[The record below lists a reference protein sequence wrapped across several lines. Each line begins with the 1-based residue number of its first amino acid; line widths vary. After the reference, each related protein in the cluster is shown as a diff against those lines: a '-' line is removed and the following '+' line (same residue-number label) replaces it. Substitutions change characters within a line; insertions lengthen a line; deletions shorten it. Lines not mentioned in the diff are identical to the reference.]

1 MTKTTRV
8 MIVDDSPILRS
19 TMRTVL
25 ERSGYQITGEAGNAD
40 EAYALYGKER
50 PDLVLLDI
58 LLPGESGLDILRKLK
73 ATDST
78 AQVLIITAVNQEAV
92 NEEAKQ
98 LGARGILYK
107 PFDPSELTAA
117 IAEVVK

>member
-1 MTKTTRV
+1 MTKI

-19 TMRTVL
+19 TIRAVL
-25 ERSGYQITGEAGNAD
+25 ERSGHHVSGEAGNAD
-40 EAYALYGKER
+40 EAFELYKKDK

-73 ATDST
+73 MIDAGVK
-78 AQVLIITAVNQEAV
+78 VLIVTAVNQEVV

-98 LGARGILYK
+98 LGALGILYK

-117 IAEVVK
+117 ITDVLK

>member
-1 MTKTTRV
+1 MTKI

-19 TMRTVL
+19 TIRTVL
-25 ERSGYQITGEAGNAD
+25 ERMGHHITGEAGNSD
-40 EAYALYGKER
+40 EAVLLFDKEK

-58 LLPGESGLDILRKLK
+58 LLPGESGLDILKKLK
-73 ATDST
+73 AKDGGVK
-78 AQVLIITAVNQEAV
+78 VLIVTAVNQETV

-98 LGARGILYK
+98 LGAKGILYK

-117 IAEVVK
+117 INEVIK

>member
-1 MTKTTRV
+1 

-19 TMRTVL
+19 TIRTVL
-25 ERSGYQITGEAGNAD
+25 ERSGHQITGEAGNAD
-40 EAYALYGKER
+40 EAFALYGKDR

-58 LLPGESGLDILRKLK
+58 LLPGESGLDILRKLNGINPAVK
-73 ATDST
+73 
-78 AQVLIITAVNQEAV
+78 VLIVTAVNQEAV

-107 PFDPSELTAA
+107 PFDPSELTTA
-117 IAEVVK
+117 ITEVLR